1 MTDTKNLETNNT
13 DGKAQTSSYIS
24 RFKLHSRPIQN
35 FVLLWLDLNVSVAL
49 DDEHRDIINQV
60 RQIIYDINIFS
71 DANKCLD
78 YLYEI
83 KHEKIF
89 MIVSGSL
96 GQHIVPHIHNMSKL
110 DAIYVFCGQ
119 PANHEKWAQEWP
131 KVKGVFTQIGPICDS
146 LREITRKCK
155 QDFISLS
162 FVNPTNVSAQNFDQL
177 DQSFMYT
184 QILKEILL
192 EIEYEDQAFHDLV
205 AYCRLQY
212 ANNPNELNIIKEFE
226 SNYRQFSPIYWYTHP
241 SFIYAMLNRAL
252 RTFEIDTI
260 IQMGFFIQDLCKEIV
275 KVQSEQADKQEN
287 QSFIVYRGQGLS
299 KEDFEKLSKAKGGL
313 VSFNNFLSTS
323 KNREI
328 SLEFSTNALNNPEAV
343 GVLFKMVIDPS
354 ELATPYIFIDNDS
367 YFQSSEEEVLFS
379 MHTVFRIGEIK
390 PIQKNDRLYQVILTL
405 TNSKNKQ
412 LSAFTELLRE
422 ETHGSSGWHRLS
434 MLMIKLG
441 KFDGAERVYRTLFDM
456 NPDDNEKALLC
467 HQLGLIK
474 RNQGEYKEALLSYQI
489 ALDIYERTRLPDDL
503 DLATTYNNIGQVYHN
518 MGEYAK
524 ALSHYEKSFGM
535 YERKLPADHPSLAT
549 SYNNIG
555 LIYRNLGD
563 YARSLEC
570 HEKALEI
577 ERKTLPV
584 NHPSLAISFKNIGL
598 VYKNMGDYSQAL
610 IFHEKALEIEQQTL
624 PSNHP
629 SIAMS
634 YNNIG
639 LVYDHMAEYSKA
651 LSFYEKALQIY
662 EKILPSNH
670 PDLAL
675 SFNNIGTLYKNM
687 GEYTKALSFYKR
699 TLDIEKISLPENHPS
714 LAISYNNIGL
724 VYDHMGEYSQ
734 ALSSHEKALEICKKT
749 LAADHPMLAILH
761 NNMGSVRDSMGDHK
775 TALECYK
782 TALATEQKLLP
793 PNHPDLAGSYNN
805 IGLVYDNVGDY
816 SKALSFHQKALEIY
830 ERRLPSNH
838 PDLANCYNNIGTT
851 YQKLQEYSK
860 ALSFFEKALEIL
872 QKSLYPHHLDL
883 LGCYGNISRLYE
895 IMGEH
900 SNAILFY
907 EQLVWTRENPLAT
920 DQSSLIA
927 SFNNIDQIYKNNRA
941 SSKTSSAI
949 KPNVEIKQEPPCDR
963 KCYLTKFRERLDKI
977 RRKCNK

>member
-1 MTDTKNLETNNT
+1 MTDTKNLETITT
-13 DGKAQTSSYIS
+13 DGKAQKSWYIA
-24 RFKLHSRPIQN
+24 RFQLHSHPVQN

-49 DDEHRDIINQV
+49 DDEHRDIVNQV
-60 RQIIYDINIFS
+60 RTIVYDINIFS

-83 KHEKIF
+83 KHEKVF
-89 MIVSGSL
+89 MIVSGAL

-110 DAIYVFCGQ
+110 DSIYIFCGL
-119 PANHEKWAQEWP
+119 PVRHEKWVQEWP

-146 LREITRKCK
+146 LKEITRKCK

-177 DQSFMYT
+177 DQSFMYS

-192 EIEYEDQAFHDLV
+192 DIEYDEQAFRDLV
-205 AYCRLQY
+205 AYCQMQY
-212 ANNPNELNIIKEFE
+212 ANNPNELSIIKDFE

-260 IQMGFFIQDLCKEIV
+260 IKMGFFIQDLCKEII
-275 KVQSEQADKQEN
+275 KVQNQQADKQEK

-299 KEDFEKLSKAKGGL
+299 KEEFEKLSKAKGGL

-323 KNREI
+323 KKREI
-328 SLEFSTNALNNPEAV
+328 SLEFATNALNNPEVV

-367 YFQSSEEEVLFS
+367 YFRTSEEEVLFS

-390 PIQKNDRLYQVILTL
+390 TIQKNDRLYQVILTL

-412 LSAFTELLRE
+412 LSALTELLRE
-422 ETHGSSGWHRLS
+422 ETYGSSGWHRLG

-441 KFDGAERVYRTLFDM
+441 EFDRAERVYRTLSDM

-474 RNQGEYKEALLSYQI
+474 RNQGEYSQALVSYQT

-524 ALSHYEKSFGM
+524 ALSHYEKSFAM
-535 YERKLPADHPSLAT
+535 YERKLPADHPSLAA

-555 LIYRNLGD
+555 LIHRNLGD
-563 YARSLEC
+563 YTKALEC
-570 HEKALEI
+570 HEKALNI
-577 ERKTLPV
+577 EQKTLPA

-610 IFHEKALEIEQQTL
+610 ISHEKALGIEQQTL
-624 PSNHP
+624 LSSHP
-629 SIAMS
+629 SVAIS

-639 LVYDHMAEYSKA
+639 LLYDHMGEYSKA
-651 LSFYEKALQIY
+651 LSYYEKALQIY
-662 EKILPSNH
+662 EKILPPNH

-687 GEYTKALSFYKR
+687 SDYSKALSFYKR
-699 TLDIEKISLPENHPS
+699 TLDIEKVSLSENHPS
-714 LAISYNNIGL
+714 LAISYNNIGI

-734 ALSSHEKALEICKKT
+734 ALSSHEKALEICNKT
-749 LAADHPMLAILH
+749 LAPDHPMLAILH
-761 NNMGSVRDSMGDHK
+761 NNMGSVRDNMGDHK
-775 TALECYK
+775 AALECYK
-782 TALATEQKLLP
+782 MALATEQKVLP
-793 PNHPDLAGSYNN
+793 PNHPDLAGTYNN
-805 IGLVYDNVGDY
+805 IGLVYDNLGDY
-816 SKALSFHQKALEIY
+816 SEALSYHQKALEIY
-830 ERRLPSNH
+830 ERNLPSNH
-838 PDLANCYNNIGTT
+838 PDLANCYNNIGRTH
-851 YQKLQEYSK
+851 QKMQEYSK
-860 ALSFFEKALEIL
+860 ALSYYEKALEIRE
-872 QKSLYPHHLDL
+872 KSLYPNHLDL
-883 LGCYGNISRLYE
+883 IGCYGNISRLYE
-895 IMGEH
+895 IMGEY

-907 EQLVWTRENPLAT
+907 ERLVRIREKPLT

-927 SFNNIDQIYKNNRA
+927 SFRNIDQIYKSNRA
-941 SSKTSSAI
+941 SSKASSAI
-949 KPNVEIKQEPPCDR
+949 KPNIVIKQDPPCDR
-963 KCYLTKFRERLDKI
+963 KYYLTKFRQRLEKI